1 MQQTLITI
9 TIIDISKFENSLPKE
24 TIKNMKYKNFP
35 LENYKYMGNF
45 KKLKLPHTKVK
56 KNTLG
61 QIVKNTLR
69 NKVILRANQYL
80 P

>member
-24 TIKNMKYKNFP
+24 TIKNIKYKNFP

-56 KNTLG
+56 KTQLDKLLKIHYAIK
-61 QIVKNTLR
+61 QF
-69 NKVILRANQYL
+69 
-80 P
+80 